1 LDRLREP
8 SGGSVDDERDDDA
21 LDEVCGDSDS
31 VVSDSSAGLEAAR
44 PAVSKIARFGAAPST
59 RIRGTELSL
68 GRADMDPFGCALTGT
83 ARDGR
88 RVNLASRL
96 EYHGE
101 PGQILVSDSVADQLA
116 DDFLFSPSTIID
128 LKGKGPTSVQVLL
141 GRKAGAVTTPEPAA
155 ETSATVS

>member
-1 LDRLREP
+1 M
-8 SGGSVDDERDDDA
+8 
-21 LDEVCGDSDS
+21 
-31 VVSDSSAGLEAAR
+31 
-44 PAVSKIARFGAAPST
+44 

-68 GRADMDPFGCALTGT
+68 RRADMDPFGCALTGT
-83 ARDGR
+83 AREYGR

-141 GRKAGAVTTPEPAA
+141 GRKAAAVTTPEPAA

>member
-1 LDRLREP
+1 M
-8 SGGSVDDERDDDA
+8 
-21 LDEVCGDSDS
+21 
-31 VVSDSSAGLEAAR
+31 
-44 PAVSKIARFGAAPST
+44 

-116 DDFLFSPSTIID
+116 DDFLFSPSTIVD